1 MKNFLE
7 WYLNIPPAQPGQGTD
22 WTWLHQTPWPEGM
35 PQWLVLILV
44 VTAVAYVWWV
54 YRRDASSASV
64 GWRVL
69 LATLRLSAI
78 AVVLLILTELTLVVD
93 RTGLPFLA
101 VLIDDSA
108 SMSLEDTYSDVVES
122 RAAKQFLK
130 SELTRGRSRL
140 AVAQGLLTQRD
151 GEFLKRL
158 HATHQVRVYRFSD
171 VASSI
176 GGLESES
183 GKSVP
188 ELLKSIAS
196 LKADGT
202 DTRPAEAIRKVLS
215 DFRGSLPSAVVV
227 LTDAITS
234 TGDVDRLSVG
244 AQLAASKLVPLYT
257 VGVGTEEAMHDL
269 NLYDVLV
276 DDTAFVDDPLTI
288 TAKLK
293 SFGFK
298 GKSVTVTLR
307 EKENRTPLVT
317 KQVNA
322 ADDGQT
328 LPVELVWTPSKS
340 GDYDLVLEV
349 TPHPTEVDKNNNSES
364 RQVSVREGR
373 IRVLLVDSLPRWEY
387 RELKFMLEREK
398 TVELHTVLQDADLEF
413 ADQDVSAQTLRG
425 RFPVNKD
432 QLNNYDV
439 VILGDVDAKQLGP
452 TVLENLRDFVRE
464 AGGGLVLIAGPQHNP
479 ASYRGTLL
487 QTLLPV
493 ELDGLTLPPAEITIE
508 NSFQPT
514 LTLEGQKS
522 TPIFRF
528 DDNELDS
535 LSVWKRLPGF
545 YWLAETPQLKPG
557 ATVFVEHPTKRGKD
571 RGLPVISM
579 QRFGAGK
586 VLYHATDETW
596 LWRRRVGD
604 LYFGRYWVQAIRY
617 LTRSRLLGQAKQAEL
632 KADRLVYQRG
642 ETVNLRVRFFNESDA
657 PEATDGV
664 KLNVEKRG
672 GSIQEVVL
680 ARVPQAPT
688 VFEGQLRRAADGLYH
703 AWITSPDFPQTP
715 PSVDFRV
722 ESPEREMR
730 VRGLDRK
737 ELSSAAKISRGRSY
751 SLSTVETLPDE
762 VPAGRPV
769 PIRSEEPI
777 RIWNRG
783 EILALFVLLLTTEWL
798 LRKRL
803 RLV

>member
-7 WYLNIPPAQPGQGTD
+7 WHLNIPPAQPGQGTD
-22 WTWLHQTPWPEGM
+22 WTWLSQTPWPEGM
-35 PQWLVLILV
+35 PQWLVLVLI
-44 VTAVAYVWWV
+44 VAAIGYVWWV
-54 YRRDASSASV
+54 YRRDASGASI
-64 GWRVL
+64 GWRIL
-69 LATLRLSAI
+69 LTGLRLAAI
-78 AVVLLILTELTLVVD
+78 GTVLLILTELTLVVE
-93 RTGLPFLA
+93 RTGLPFMA

-108 SMSLEDTYSDVVES
+108 SMNLEDTYSEVVES

-130 SELTRGRSRL
+130 SAPNKAQSRL
-140 AVAQGLLTQRD
+140 ALVQGLLNQRE

-171 VASSI
+171 VATPV

-183 GKSVP
+183 GKSVE
-188 ELLKSIAS
+188 ELLKTINNLRAE
-196 LKADGT
+196 GT
-202 DTRPAEAIRKVLS
+202 DTRPAEAIRKVLG

-227 LTDAITS
+227 FSDAITS

-244 AQLAASKLVPLYT
+244 AQLAAAKLVPLYA

-276 DDTAFVDDPLTI
+276 DDTAFVDDPLTF

-298 GKSVTVTLR
+298 GKSVTVSLR
-307 EKENRTPLVT
+307 EKDSRTPLVT

-322 ADDGQT
+322 AEDGQT
-328 LPVELVWTPSKS
+328 LPVELVWTPGKS

-413 ADQDVSAQTLRG
+413 ADQDVSAQALRG

-439 VILGDVDAKQLGP
+439 VILGDVDAKLLGP

-464 AGGGLVLIAGPQHNP
+464 AGGGLVLIAGPQFNP
-479 ASYRGTLL
+479 ATYRGTLL

-508 NSFQPT
+508 NPYQPT

-528 DDNELDS
+528 DETEQES
-535 LSVWKRLPGF
+535 LNVWKRLPGF

-557 ATVFVEHPTKRGKD
+557 ATVFVEHPTKRGKE

-617 LTRSRLLGQAKQAEL
+617 LTRSRLLGQSKQAEL

-642 ETVNLRVRFFNESDA
+642 ETVNLRVRFFNEADA
-657 PEATDGV
+657 PQAADGV

-672 GSIQEVVL
+672 GSVQEVVL

-688 VFEGQLRRAADGLYH
+688 VFEGQFRRAADGNYH
-703 AWITSPDFPQTP
+703 AWITAPDFPQAP

-722 ESPEREMR
+722 ESPERELR
-730 VRGLDRK
+730 VRGLDRN
-737 ELSSAAKISRGRSY
+737 EIAAAAKISRGRSY

-777 RIWNRG
+777 RIWNRP

-803 RLV
+803 RLI